1 MSAPGVD
8 FSDPAFDPIALRR
21 RNVALASGIVS
32 PPGTPMPGSP
42 SAQDIATDQAAEAG
56 AQPAAAAPTPQD
68 LVAMLKDKSTRAA
81 LSSNSS
87 TTTKLSKEYKAAGAA
102 ETQAI
107 EAEKPLQDQ
116 QRKIDEDNAEQ
127 RLQAAGGN
135 VLAIQQ
141 QQRDQAALAAVHDEI
156 RAKKQAALE
165 DAIQAHAAATPGDFW
180 ASQPDGAR
188 VQGAIAVALGQL
200 GAGLQGGTHNTAL
213 DILNRRQD
221 QFYALQKEK
230 LDHAKDNVLMA
241 RAGVKDADEAR
252 QIAETTLGAKYI
264 LGLEATKAQLAQ
276 GLAAQGKSQAEVD
289 AALKKAGLDEKIA
302 ALRVQLTTPTNAQV
316 TSSFNGTSA
325 LSALESAS
333 AKAQKAKSGGSLD
346 IFDPATGEK
355 LGQARTT
362 RDLGV
367 ATKTLEATNVVKG
380 DVKNLR
386 DFYAANQ
393 GRLWSPE
400 KRETLESLRNTLTG
414 HLLSMNNQAGSDF
427 KIKFDAGMVPHA
439 GDILQMNQNPT
450 PKLDVLDNEIAH
462 IRDTTLRA
470 RGIKNSPSES
480 AAVGNPTGAGAAP
493 VAAASGPPP
502 GSQRGT
508 YRGKAGYL
516 TPDGVFHADGE

>member
-1 MSAPGVD
+1 
-8 FSDPAFDPIALRR
+8 
-21 RNVALASGIVS
+21 
-32 PPGTPMPGSP
+32 MPGSP

-56 AQPAAAAPTPQD
+56 AQPAPAAAPTPAD
-68 LVAMLKDKSTRAA
+68 LVVMLKDKGTRAA

-87 TTTKLSKEYKAAGAA
+87 TTTKVSKESKAAGAA
-102 ETQAI
+102 EVAAI
-107 EAEKPLQDQ
+107 AAEKPIADQ
-116 QRKIDEDNAEQ
+116 QQEIGEDNA
-127 RLQAAGGN
+127 QARQDAANGD

-156 RAKKQAALE
+156 RAKKQAALD

-180 ASQPDGAR
+180 ASQPDGAQ
-188 VQGAIAVALGQL
+188 VHGAIAVALGQL
-200 GAGLQGGTHNTAL
+200 GAGLQSMGGGNGHNAAL

-230 LDHAKDNVLMA
+230 LDHTKDNVLMA

-252 QIAETTLGAKYI
+252 QIAQTTLGAKYI

-302 ALRVQLTTPTNAQV
+302 ALRVQLTTPTNTQV
-316 TSSFNGTSA
+316 TSSFNGTAA
-325 LSALESAS
+325 LGALDGAVKAGQ
-333 AKAQKAKSGGSLD
+333 AKAKAGGSLD
-346 IFDPATGEK
+346 FFDPETGEK
-355 LGQARTT
+355 LGSARTT

-367 ATKTLEATNVVKG
+367 ASKTLEATNVVKG

-393 GRLWSPE
+393 GRIFSPE

-414 HLLSMNNQAGSDF
+414 HILTMNNQSGSDF

-439 GDILQMNQNPT
+439 GDILQMNQNAT
-450 PKLDVLDNEIAH
+450 PKLDILDNEIAH

-470 RGIKNSPSES
+470 RGITGSPSES
-480 AAVGNPTGAGAAP
+480 SAVGNPTGAPAST
-493 VAAASGPPP
+493 AASGPPP

-516 TPDGVFHADGE
+516 TADGVFHADGE